1 MIQPHNQNPAG
12 TVHRSEPGLAIRRA
26 WDQFARYISYLLAA
40 LPVVLTAAIALTF
53 LVHSLPI
60 LQSHSLWSLLS
71 GVAWLPSEGIFG
83 FYPFILGTV
92 WVTVIGITLAV
103 VPCLLTAIYL
113 SEYAR
118 PRFTAIMKPLLDIM
132 AAIPSVVYGVWGMI
146 TIVPFV
152 QMINPLASR
161 FLGFIPI
168 FRSSN
173 PTGYSILAGGIVLAV
188 MVTPFII
195 AVAYEVL
202 SVVPEGLRKASLAVG
217 ATKWQ
222 TIKYGVLPQAMPGLV
237 ASVVL
242 GASRALGETMAV
254 MMVVGNVAKV
264 PFSVFDPAY
273 PLPALIAN
281 NYGEMLSIPLY
292 DSALMMAALILL
304 FIILVFNILS
314 VLLLRRIVRMRWM

>member
-1 MIQPHNQNPAG
+1 MRTPSSNSLEVVRRP
-12 TVHRSEPGLAIRRA
+12 EPGLAVRHAR
-26 WDQFARYISYLLAA
+26 DQSARIFSYILASIP
-40 LPVVLTAAIALTF
+40 LVLMLVIGLTF
-53 LVHSLPI
+53 LVRSLPI
-60 LQSHSLWSLLS
+60 LQSHNLWSLIT
-71 GVAWLPSEGIFG
+71 GRIWLPSQGIFG

-92 WVTVIGITLAV
+92 WVTSIGTALAV

-118 PRFTAIMKPLLDIM
+118 PRLKAIMKPLLDIM
-132 AAIPSVVYGVWGMI
+132 AAIPSVVYGVWGML

-152 QMINPLASR
+152 QKVNPLVSR
-161 FLGFIPI
+161 TLGFIPI

-173 PTGYSILAGGIVLAV
+173 PTGFSILAGGIVLAV

-202 SVVPEGLRKASLAVG
+202 SVVPDGLRKASLAVG

-222 TIKYGVLPQAMPGLV
+222 TIKYGVIPQALPGLV
-237 ASVVL
+237 ASVGL

-254 MMVVGNVAKV
+254 LMVVGNVARV
-264 PFSVFDPAY
+264 PGSIFDPAY

-281 NYGEMLSIPLY
+281 NYGELMSIPLY

-304 FIILVFNILS
+304 FIIIIFNVLS
-314 VLLLRRIVRMRWM
+314 TLLLRRIVRMRRM